1 VTRRATLLVGGLL
14 VVACFPTTTRP
25 PFGPEPSAPI
35 FEVALAVPEATR
47 ALAVALAAD
56 SFPVRRTEPKDGW
69 LETEWFDAA
78 TLKPTSRR
86 RLGSDVVKL
95 RAFVD
100 PSRPDHS
107 NLTIE
112 MVYRPLADP
121 SRPDRDLESELP
133 SSNPLVGRIVLLAT
147 KLARE
152 NGGEAD
158 TTATVVKKTG
168 G

>member
-1 VTRRATLLVGGLL
+1 MWLLVGGLL
-14 VVACFPTTTRP
+14 VMACFPTTTRP

-47 ALAVALAAD
+47 ALAIALAAD

-69 LETEWFDAA
+69 LETDWFDVT

-86 RLGSDVVKL
+86 RLGPDVVKL
-95 RAFVD
+95 RAFID
-100 PSRPDHS
+100 PSRADHS

-121 SRPDRDLESELP
+121 SRADRDLDRELP
-133 SSNPLVGRIVLLAT
+133 PTSPVVGRLVLLAT

-158 TTATVVKKTG
+158 TTAAVVKKSG
-168 G
+168 GP